1 MTWGRIWRA
10 CRPWRLATLA
20 DFWWAA
26 QWLEEQHR
34 QGHRDQA
41 LRIYL
46 SHVTTIAHEGVK
58 RYLRCLWWLDQY
70 TGGIL
75 SDPQTVQRLNLHWA
89 EGSTLLTH
97 FDRIGL
103 ELREWLDQLA
113 SGPADRAIAEWER
126 RLDNAEEYRAFMSR
140 LIHQFGNFEVI
151 AMAMPG
157 TGPTVTDRRVQ
168 TVLAEMFAIK
178 RRLIRLFELAYSVR
192 KAWRAKPP
200 ASSLGFFNPQTDLGR
215 MVRSMIV
222 EYMVQADPQR
232 VAEARKQA
240 RQAGRTF
247 VPYRFWRP
255 AEALRQL
262 AQVEYEDGPIRRPTP
277 MRPYVDLRIGP
288 VPPVCADA
296 TRLEW
301 AIKELFNNAIAAT
314 ATVSLTDHGLV
325 AKPLRDSTDGRFRPA
340 ITLTVSVVR
349 RRRWWRNRQGV
360 RLVIADVGV
369 GIDRDV
375 LRMVPLWAFSTQR
388 DWVDEEPE
396 RIIAAARVESRALM
410 IGGKGIGL
418 AFAQATIREL
428 GGHLTVES
436 TLGRGTQVIVDLPVP
451 TLSCPKPKPGG

>member
-1 MTWGRIWRA
+1 MTLGRIWRV
-10 CRPWRLATLA
+10 CRQWRLATLA

-26 QWLEEQHR
+26 QWLDEQHR
-34 QGHRDQA
+34 QGHRVQA
-41 LRIYL
+41 LRFYL
-46 SHVTTIAHEGVK
+46 SRVTTITHEGVE

-70 TGGIL
+70 TRGML
-75 SDPQTVQRLNLHWA
+75 SDPQTVQRLKLHWA
-89 EGSTLLTH
+89 EGSTLLAH

-103 ELREWLDQLA
+103 ELREWLDELK
-113 SGPADRAIAEWER
+113 SGPVERAIAEWER
-126 RLDNAEEYRAFMSR
+126 RLDNADEYRAFMMR

-168 TVLAEMFAIK
+168 AVLGEMFAIK
-178 RRLIRLFELAYSVR
+178 RRLIRLFELAYSVH
-192 KAWRAKPP
+192 KAWHANPP

-215 MVRSMIV
+215 MVRGMLV

-232 VAEARKQA
+232 VAAARKQA
-240 RQAGRTF
+240 RQAGRPF

-277 MRPYVDLRIGP
+277 MRRYVDLRIGQ
-288 VPPVCADA
+288 VPPVCTDA

-314 ATVSLTDHGLV
+314 ATVSVTDQGLM
-325 AKPLRDSTDGRFRPA
+325 AEPLHHSADGASRPA
-340 ITLTVSVVR
+340 ITLTVSAVR
-349 RRRWWRNRQGV
+349 RRHWWRNRRGV
-360 RLVIADVGV
+360 RLVIADGGV

-375 LRMVPLWAFSTQR
+375 LHTVPLWAFSTQR

-396 RIIAAARVESRALM
+396 RIIADARLDSKSLV

-428 GGHLTVES
+428 GGQLTIES
-436 TLGRGTQVIVDLPVP
+436 TLGRGTQVVIDLPVP
-451 TLSCPKPKPGG
+451 TLT